1 MNEYLNLTKDNIATE
16 HICCALSDPK
26 HQIGVNSKKEWL
38 KLKFKDGHVF
48 RKLKTRG
55 KAFIEYEPI
64 ETTWAPVDGNNYTYI
79 YCLWVAGSLK
89 GKKIGQ
95 ELLEYCLRDSQE
107 KGKSGVCTLVSKK
120 KKPFLGEK
128 KFFEHYGFT
137 VVDNIGDYELLAL
150 SFNNENPPKF
160 RDNARKMAI
169 DDKDFTIYYSNS
181 CPYVEY
187 EVQEL
192 SKYAKD
198 NNIKINFIKIDT
210 LEKAKKVPCVFNNWA
225 NFYKG
230 QFISNSILSVN
241 SFLKLLNK
249 R

>member
-1 MNEYLNLTKDNIATE
+1 MNEYLNLTKDNIANE
-16 HICCALSDPK
+16 HICCALSDSK

-64 ETTWAPVDGNNYTYI
+64 ETAWAPIDSNNYTYI

-150 SFNNENPPKF
+150 SFANENPPKF

-169 DDKDFTIYYSNS
+169 DDEDFTIYYSNS

-230 QFISNSILSVN
+230 KFISNSILSVN